1 MHAHRP
7 MAMVP
12 LLLAVLVCIPHA
24 AAGGPG
30 EHLDKLRIVTTL
42 GVLGD
47 LAERVGGDLVE
58 VEVLSDPRQDPH
70 FVSPRPTLMKKARRA
85 DVFIE
90 VGLGLE
96 LWAEKVVSGSGNTRI
111 QSGRPGRVIASR
123 GVRTLELPRVLS
135 REWGDVHPYGN
146 PHIWLDPLNVKIMAA
161 NIAEALVA
169 VDRDHAQEFEE
180 NLEAFQ
186 QHIDEALF
194 GAELLE
200 QVGAKKL
207 GRLARAGRLVEYLEE
222 RDLAGSLGGWLAKA
236 QPLRGRPI
244 VTYHKTYAYLADR
257 FGFTIPLE
265 IEEKPG
271 IPPSARQRDHVLEV
285 MRSDSVRT
293 ILLEIF
299 YDRRIAD
306 YLAEKTGATVAVV
319 PIDVGQEVD
328 AESYFDLIDLM
339 LDSALEAE
347 SQGQH

>member
-1 MHAHRP
+1 E
-7 MAMVP
+7 
-12 LLLAVLVCIPHA
+12 
-24 AAGGPG
+24 PG
-30 EHLDKLRIVTTL
+30 ARTEKLYVVTTL

-47 LAERVGGDLVE
+47 LAQTLGGDRVE
-58 VEVLSDPRQDPH
+58 VEVLADPRQDPH
-70 FVSPRPTLMKKARRA
+70 FVSPRPTLMKRARRA

-96 LWAEKVVSGSGNTRI
+96 LWAEKVVSGSGNARI
-111 QSGRPGRVIASR
+111 QSGQPGRVIASD
-123 GVRTLELPRVLS
+123 GVSTLELPRVLS

-146 PHIWLDPLNVKIMAA
+146 PHIWLDPLNTKIMAA
-161 NIAEALVA
+161 NISQALTA
-169 VDRDHAQEFEE
+169 VDGAHAQEYEQ
-180 NLEAFQ
+180 NLVAFQ

-194 GAELLE
+194 GAKLVE
-200 QVGAKKL
+200 QVGGKKL
-207 GRLARAGRLVEYLEE
+207 GRLARAGRLLKYLED
-222 RDLAGSLGGWLAKA
+222 RDLAASLGGWLAKA

-285 MRSDSVRT
+285 MRKDSVRT

-328 AESYFDLIDLM
+328 AENYFDLIDLM

-347 SQGQH
+347 SQGRH